1 MELINVSI
9 ITGFLGV
16 GKTTLIKKLIKVKP
30 PHENWAVIVNEF
42 GEIGVDALLLEDPSI
57 VIKQVPGGCA
67 CCAAQ
72 LPFQLALN
80 QLLKSKTLHRIFIEP
95 SGLGHAD
102 SLSVVLQQSQ
112 YEKWLNLSSVV
123 TLIDPKQYSNKK
135 YRDHEIY
142 QRQLNAANGF
152 LVSKGNLAS
161 QPATQCL
168 TDYLA
173 SQGLPYLSIDTESID
188 LLYWMDTLAIQLPL
202 GRREKRDSS
211 ISFVS
216 FRKVREQG
224 DPSIES
230 DFSRLS
236 IELNNSDLFN
246 VEALKEFVN
255 KHAFTRIK
263 GLLNTPDNIISI
275 NSALSQLSIEDYKY
289 EAKKLVIEIIHHEK
303 INKIEI
309 EQELR
314 SCII

>member
-1 MELINVSI
+1 MKLINVSI

-16 GKTTLIKKLIKVKP
+16 GKTTLIKKLINVKP
-30 PHENWAVIVNEF
+30 LNENWAVIVNEF

-102 SLSVVLQQSQ
+102 ALSAVLQQSQ

-123 TLIDPKQYSNKK
+123 TLIDPEQYSNKK

-152 LVSKGNLAS
+152 LVSKESLAS
-161 QPATQCL
+161 QQATQCL
-168 TDYLA
+168 TGYLA
-173 SQGLPYLSIDTESID
+173 SQGLPYLGVDTESID
-188 LLYWMDTLAIQLPL
+188 LLYWMDTLAIQLL
-202 GRREKRDSS
+202 SDRSEKPNSS
-211 ISFVS
+211 ISFGS
-216 FRKVREQG
+216 FRKVRKQG
-224 DPSIES
+224 DTSIKS

-236 IELNNSDLFN
+236 IELKSSDLFD
-246 VEALKEFVN
+246 VKALKTFVN
-255 KHAFTRIK
+255 KHEFARIK
-263 GLLNTPDNIISI
+263 GLVNTPENVLSI
-275 NSALSQLSIEDYKY
+275 NSALSQLSIEDYNY
-289 EAKKLVIEIIHHEK
+289 EPKELVIEIIHHEK
-303 INKIEI
+303 INQMQI

>member
-123 TLIDPKQYSNKK
+123 TLIDPEQYSNKK

-152 LVSKGNLAS
+152 LVSKERLAS
-161 QPATQCL
+161 QQASQCL

-173 SQGLPYLSIDTESID
+173 AQDHPYLSIDTESID
-188 LLYWMDTLAIQLPL
+188 LLYWMDTLAMQQPSN
-202 GRREKRDSS
+202 RSEKRDSS
-211 ISFVS
+211 ISFGL
-216 FRKVREQG
+216 FRKIREQ
-224 DPSIES
+224 DDASIES
-230 DFSRLS
+230 DFFRLS
-236 IELNNSDLFN
+236 IELESSDLFN
-246 VEALKEFVN
+246 VEVLKEFVN

-275 NSALSQLSIEDYKY
+275 NGALSQLSMEDYNY
-289 EAKKLVIEIIHHEK
+289 EPKKLVIEIIHHEK